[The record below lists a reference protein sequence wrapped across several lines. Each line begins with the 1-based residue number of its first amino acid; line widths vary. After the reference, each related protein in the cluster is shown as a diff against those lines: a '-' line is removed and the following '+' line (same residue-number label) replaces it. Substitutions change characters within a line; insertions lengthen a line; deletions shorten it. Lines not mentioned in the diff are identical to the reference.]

1 LTFVVENIQINIV
14 MGNFNSNCISLN
26 FKRLI
31 SVTFF
36 MGLLTLGT
44 ELSAQQTFKVAPPSE
59 AKPLQ
64 KDSIDNFMSFSP
76 VFAEGKTYLRWL
88 VQNDKKDGV
97 FIVERSEDGNQFEA
111 LGFKDRIGTDKTV
124 NLFYSWVDDAPPK
137 GFAHYRI
144 MQVGVDN
151 SFNYSDVVRV
161 KTTVTQATGGS
172 AKTETEEK

>member
-1 LTFVVENIQINIV
+1 
-14 MGNFNSNCISLN
+14 
-26 FKRLI
+26 
-31 SVTFF
+31 

-44 ELSAQQTFKVAPPSE
+44 ELNAQQSFKVAPPSE

-76 VFAEGKTYLRWL
+76 IFTEGKTYLRWL

-111 LGFKDRIGTDKTV
+111 LGFKDRIGTDKAV

-137 GFAHYRI
+137 GYAHYRI

-172 AKTETEEK
+172 AKTETDEK